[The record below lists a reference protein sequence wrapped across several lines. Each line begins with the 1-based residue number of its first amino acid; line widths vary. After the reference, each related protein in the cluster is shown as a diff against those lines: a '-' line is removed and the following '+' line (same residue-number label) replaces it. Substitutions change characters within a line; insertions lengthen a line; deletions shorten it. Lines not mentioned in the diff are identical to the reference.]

1 MNTKIII
8 AIAAVAALALAAVGL
23 AAAQIVQN
31 QTISGEDSA
40 VPAQGFWGW
49 IGNCFGWRNTQV
61 SSYGEPTGPQ
71 VPSQGAPYQNSYG
84 YGYGPCW
91 AAWR

>member
-23 AAAQIVQN
+23 AAAQLAQN
-31 QTISGEDSA
+31 QTILGEDSA
-40 VPAQGFWGW
+40 VPAQDFWGW
-49 IGNCFGWRNTQV
+49 IGSCFGGRNAQAGY
-61 SSYGEPTGPQ
+61 YGEPASPQ
-71 VPSQGAPYQNSYG
+71 VPSQGAPYQSSYG
-84 YGYGPCW
+84 NGYGPCW